1 MAVLNSTSLAGPG
14 VRAVTELTLTASD
27 TFTYDP
33 GRPNGLLYLRN
44 PTAGALSP
52 TITGSTASAAILVS
66 GYGNVSAAA
75 GYPLGSIAAGG
86 ARVIPLDTIRLY
98 LEGNITITGGTGL
111 VASFLQY

>member
-1 MAVLNSTSLAGPG
+1 MAVLNPTSLAGPG

-44 PTAGALSP
+44 PTAGPLSP
-52 TITGSTASAAILVS
+52 IIRGATASDTILVS
-66 GYGNVSAAA
+66 GYGNVSASA
-75 GYPLGSIAAGG
+75 GYFTGSIAAGG

-98 LEGNITITGGTGL
+98 LEGAITISGGTGL